1 VPNIAV
7 CCSSLISCFPSM
19 LLRYFLNDFE
29 LVPVAPIISGVTFA
43 FTFHIHSFFIVRNL
57 HYRIL
62 SNPFLTTF
70 LSPEIATSINILS
83 TNKTAAYTH
92 ESSPCCKPVA
102 YPGIFFGG
110 GVQQFQLRT
119 EERKDGDLGAVDP

>member
-1 VPNIAV
+1 MPNIAV

-92 ESSPCCKPVA
+92 ETSPCCKQYLQWKRA
-102 YPGIFFGG
+102 
-110 GVQQFQLRT
+110 LRSVKNNCINT
-119 EERKDGDLGAVDP
+119 YINRIISTG